1 MIPQIQTFD
10 IEIKSDGRWFHE
22 GGEIKR
28 MGLVKLFASVLSCDD
43 DGRYWLTTPVEKGEI
58 TVQDAPFVV
67 TKLRQEGSGANQKI
81 YLTTNLDAEYLLS
94 STTPLVMRQSRSGD
108 TKPYIL
114 LEKGL
119 SAVVNR
125 SVFYEMAEIAIQH
138 HDEGQYDNAQDGSD
152 GETLRLWS
160 DGASFALAG
169 EEGA

>member
-1 MIPQIQTFD
+1 MVLQIQSFD

-28 MGLVKLFASVLSCDD
+28 IGLVKLFASVLSCDE

-67 TKLRQEGSGANQKI
+67 TKLRQEGSGFEQKI
-81 YLTTNLDAEYLLS
+81 YLTTNLDQEYLLS
-94 STTPLVMRQSRSGD
+94 TTTPLVMRQSGTGD
-108 TKPYIL
+108 AKPYIL

-119 SAVVNR
+119 SALVNR
-125 SVFYEMAEIAIQH
+125 SVFYEMAEIAIGH
-138 HDEGQYDNAQDGSD
+138 YDDAIKASDSDEP
-152 GETLRLWS
+152 LHLWS
-160 DGASFALAG
+160 DGTSFALVG